1 MTVVQSIASARG
13 AGAPDAEHER
23 ATTGAAQ
30 FLPGSE
36 PPDSALLSCLSILAG
51 LLERP
56 ISTKALRAGLPLVDE
71 QFTPDLFIRA
81 AQRAGIVAR
90 LVKRDLAQISPLNMP
105 CVLLMKSGGACV
117 ITAVPAAGKAQIIL
131 PETGAGAST
140 INLAELSREY
150 DGFVLFAKPE
160 YRFDDRTQEIGK
172 KHQRSWFWGT
182 LAGFWRVYSHAIL
195 ASVVVNLFALASPI
209 FIMNVYDRVVPNNA
223 VETLWVL
230 AIGVILVFVFDFILR
245 TARSYFVDAAGKSA
259 DVILASRLFEH
270 VLGMVYEARP
280 ASVGALAA
288 NLGGY
293 ESVREFFTSATLIA
307 LADLPFAFLFISV
320 IWLVAGPVAFIPLL
334 AVPVVVLIG
343 AILQVPMKHV
353 IARTLRE
360 SFQKHAIL
368 VESLEGLDTIKIAAA
383 EGRAQRL
390 WERFVGMT
398 AKSSMLARFYS
409 TLAVNLA
416 LLVQNLVSVLVVVY
430 GVYLISAGELTTGAL
445 VAATLLTAR
454 VMAPLS
460 QVAALIV
467 RLHQSLISLGAL
479 DTLMQTP
486 LERPPGKVFLHRP
499 RLRGQIEFRNV
510 EFHYPQQK
518 QSALEGVSFF
528 IGAGEKVG
536 IIGRIGSGKST
547 IARLIAGLYQPSSG
561 SILLDGT
568 DLRQIDPADLRRN
581 MGYTPQDAFLFFGSV
596 KENISIAAPHADHEA
611 ILRAATIAGVDD
623 FVKRHPQGYDLPV
636 GENGR
641 YLSGGQRESITIAR
655 ALLLDPP
662 LLMLD
667 EPTGSMDNAS
677 EGRLRARLAQLT
689 VDRTVLLVTH
699 RSSMLSLVDRLI
711 VLDGGRVVADGPK
724 DDVLRTLAEG
734 KLRVPANAG
743 ES

>member
-1 MTVVQSIASARG
+1 M
-13 AGAPDAEHER
+13 
-23 ATTGAAQ
+23 
-30 FLPGSE
+30 
-36 PPDSALLSCLSILAG
+36 
-51 LLERP
+51 
-56 ISTKALRAGLPLVDE
+56 
-71 QFTPDLFIRA
+71 
-81 AQRAGIVAR
+81 
-90 LVKRDLAQISPLNMP
+90 
-105 CVLLMKSGGACV
+105 
-117 ITAVPAAGKAQIIL
+117 
-131 PETGAGAST
+131 
-140 INLAELSREY
+140 
-150 DGFVLFAKPE
+150 
-160 YRFDDRTQEIGK
+160 
-172 KHQRSWFWGT
+172 
-182 LAGFWRVYSHAIL
+182 
-195 ASVVVNLFALASPI
+195 
-209 FIMNVYDRVVPNNA
+209 
-223 VETLWVL
+223 
-230 AIGVILVFVFDFILR
+230 
-245 TARSYFVDAAGKSA
+245 
-259 DVILASRLFEH
+259 
-270 VLGMVYEARP
+270 
-280 ASVGALAA
+280 
-288 NLGGY
+288 
-293 ESVREFFTSATLIA
+293 
-307 LADLPFAFLFISV
+307 
-320 IWLVAGPVAFIPLL
+320 
-334 AVPVVVLIG
+334 
-343 AILQVPMKHV
+343 
-353 IARTLRE
+353 
-360 SFQKHAIL
+360 
-368 VESLEGLDTIKIAAA
+368 
-383 EGRAQRL
+383 
-390 WERFVGMT
+390 
-398 AKSSMLARFYS
+398 
-409 TLAVNLA
+409 
-416 LLVQNLVSVLVVVY
+416 VY

>member
-1 MTVVQSIASARG
+1 MNLVHSIDAARG
-13 AGAPDAEHER
+13 ADAPDREEER
-23 ATTGAAQ
+23 TTTGTERIAAD
-30 FLPGSE
+30 SD
-36 PPDSALLSCLSILAG
+36 PPDPPLLACLSILAG

-56 ISTKALRAGLPLVDE
+56 ISTKALRAGLPLVNE
-71 QFTPDLFIRA
+71 QFTPDLFVRA
-81 AQRAGIVAR
+81 ALRAGISAR
-90 LVKRDLAQISPLNMP
+90 LVKRDLARLSPLNLP
-105 CVLLMKSGGACV
+105 CVLLLNGGGACV
-117 ITAVPAAGKAQIIL
+117 LVALSSPGNAQIIL
-131 PETGAGAST
+131 PETGGGASEISRT
-140 INLAELSREY
+140 ELSREY
-150 DGFVLFAKPE
+150 AGFVLFAKPE
-160 YRFDDRTQEIGK
+160 YRFDDRTQEIGRERQK
-172 KHQRSWFWGT
+172 SWFWGT
-182 LAGFWRVYSHAIL
+182 LGRFWRGYSHAIL

-230 AIGVILVFVFDFILR
+230 ALGVILVFGFDFILR

-259 DVILASRLFEH
+259 DVVLAGRLFEH

-280 ASVGALAA
+280 PSVGALAA

-293 ESVREFFTSATLIA
+293 EAVREFFTSATLIA
-307 LADLPFAFLFISV
+307 LADLPFIFLFIGV
-320 IWLVAGPVAFIPLL
+320 IWLVAGPVAIVPLVAIPI
-334 AVPVVVLIG
+334 VVLIG
-343 AILQVPMKHV
+343 VILQVPMKRV

-368 VESLEGLDTIKIAAA
+368 VESLEGLDTIKITAG

-398 AKSSMLARFYS
+398 AKSSMLARFLS

-416 LLVQNLVSVLVVVY
+416 LLIQNLVSVLVVVY
-430 GVYLISAGELTTGAL
+430 GVYQISAGELTTGAL

-467 RLHQSLISLGAL
+467 RLQQSLVSLGAL
-479 DTLMQTP
+479 DKLMQTP
-486 LERPPGKVFLHRP
+486 LERPAGKVFLHRP
-499 RLRGQIEFRNV
+499 RLRGQIEFRNIV
-510 EFHYPQQK
+510 FNYPQQK
-518 QSALEGVSFF
+518 QSALAGVSFF
-528 IGAGEKVG
+528 IAAGEKVG

-547 IARLIAGLYQPSSG
+547 IARLISGLYQPTSG

-596 KENISIAAPHADHEA
+596 KENICIAAPHVDHQT

-623 FVKRHPQGYDLPV
+623 FVKRHPEGYDLPV

-662 LLMLD
+662 LLIMD

-677 EGRLRARLAQLT
+677 EGRLRARLAQLSIDKT
-689 VDRTVLLVTH
+689 LLLVTH

-711 VLDGGRVVADGPK
+711 VIDGGRVVADGPK

-734 KLRVPANAG
+734 KLRVPANG
-743 ES
+743 DES

>member
-1 MTVVQSIASARG
+1 MTVVQSIASAKG
-13 AGAPDAEHER
+13 AGAPDAEYER
-23 ATTGAAQ
+23 ATTGAARI
-30 FLPGSE
+30 LSDAE
-36 PPDSALLSCLSILAG
+36 PPDSPLLSCLSIIAG

-81 AQRAGIVAR
+81 AQRAGIFAR

-105 CVLLMKSGGACV
+105 CVLLLKSGACV
-117 ITAVPAAGKAQIIL
+117 LTALPAAGHAQIIL

-140 INLAELSREY
+140 IALAELSREY
-150 DGFVLFAKPE
+150 DGLVLFAKAE

-172 KHQRSWFWGT
+172 AQQRSWFWGT
-182 LAGFWRVYSHAIL
+182 LFGFWRVYSHAIL
-195 ASVVVNLFALASPI
+195 ASLVVNLFALASPI

-320 IWLVAGPVAFIPLL
+320 IWLVAGPVAIIPLL
-334 AVPVVVLIG
+334 AVPIVVLIG
-343 AILQVPMKHV
+343 AVLQVPMKRV

-383 EGRAQRL
+383 EGRA
-390 WERFVGMT
+390 RF
-398 AKSSMLARFYS
+398 LS

-416 LLVQNLVSVLVVVY
+416 LLIQNLVSVLVVVY

-467 RLHQSLISLGAL
+467 RLHQSLVSLGAL
-479 DTLMQTP
+479 DNLMQTP

-662 LLMLD
+662 LLIMD

-724 DDVLRTLAEG
+724 DDVLRALTEG
-734 KLRVPANAG
+734 KMRVPANAG